1 MLFFPSGFRTFTKKT
16 RPTTHESISSVARP
30 SHGGGHA
37 CRPKPDA
44 RLRNRVRYFQNRTAQ
59 RDHGRE
65 GRPGRPHHA
74 DRRRLGTHGR
84 HGRHSPSRQYFPAQA
99 AGSRLHRQRL
109 RQNGRLHA
117 DQGIGKP
124 RNPDRADQHARR
136 GGRSG
141 RADRLYALESRE
153 RRRQVGQRGWWER
166 PTTER

>member
-1 MLFFPSGFRTFTKKT
+1 MPATYTARLSLARSISEYASRCRRAALTRKHASGPVKRGPDVVFPVRLPYFYEKT

-65 GRPGRPHHA
+65 GRPGRPRHA

-99 AGSRLHRQRL
+99 AGQPSASATVTAKWPVTRRSG
-109 RQNGRLHA
+109 NWETS
-117 DQGIGKP
+117 KP
-124 RNPDRADQHARR
+124 R
-136 GGRSG
+136 SC
-141 RADRLYALESRE
+141 
-153 RRRQVGQRGWWER
+153 
-166 PTTER
+166 

>member
-1 MLFFPSGFRTFTKKT
+1 MKAFLLSLGLLMAAGTLAGQSRM
-16 RPTTHESISSVARP
+16 RDYGIE
-30 SHGGGHA
+30 
-37 CRPKPDA
+37 
-44 RLRNRVRYFQNRTAQ
+44 YRTAQ

-65 GRPGRPHHA
+65 GRPGRRRHA

-141 RADRLYALESRE
+141 RADRLHALESRE
-153 RRRQVGQRGWWER
+153 RRRQVGQRGGGRDQRRNAER
-166 PTTER
+166 HSRTASPKNMCSRLCATPRKAP